1 MCHQTVSLIARYL
14 EEHNLPTVIMGCAKD
29 IVEQAGVPRF
39 YWSNFPLG
47 HSAGKPQEPE
57 SQQATLAGALNL
69 FVSASVARTT
79 ATNPQRWAADTDWQ
93 QDFMNVDTMPAAKLA
108 QLREEFAEQK
118 RVANA
123 KRADVGA

>member
-14 EEHNLPTVIMGCAKD
+14 ETHGIPSVVMGCAKD

-47 HSAGKPQEPE
+47 HSAGKPHDIE
-57 SQQATLAGALNL
+57 SQQATLAGALSL
-69 FVSASVARTT
+69 FDRATQPRTT
-79 ATNPQRWAADTDWQ
+79 VTNPQRWSANEAWQ
-93 QDFMNVDTMPAAKLA
+93 QDFMNVDLIPQAKLD
-108 QLREEFAEQK
+108 QLRAEFAEQK

-123 KRADVGA
+123 KRLDVGA

>member
-1 MCHQTVSLIARYL
+1 
-14 EEHNLPTVIMGCAKD
+14 MGCAKD
-29 IVEQAGVPRF
+29 IVEQAGAPRF

-47 HSAGKPQEPE
+47 HSAGKPQDLD
-57 SQQATLAGALNL
+57 SQQATLRGALAL
-69 FVSASVARTT
+69 FDAATDAGTTVS
-79 ATNPQRWAADTDWQ
+79 NPQVWADNTDWQ
-93 QDFMNVDTMPAAKLA
+93 LNFMNVDMLSPAKLA